1 MAPVEACVGPNTY
14 RDGRA
19 GLTRRGPRGGN
30 TCATRDAQVARQADT
45 TRLARLLRRF
55 ACCAVSRVATFH
67 ALRSYIY
74 SSAVRLMCPGP
85 PADLPSAYPYL
96 AFTRKTTNL
105 PLCGR
110 THLFTAKSFHKRT
123 YTGRDVHGTRTTY
136 RRLNP
141 IAWCTLLTRDYPPHP
156 SPTTHPQMSAG
167 FVPLAADPA
176 GLTLLREVAGGW
188 WAGIHSFNFNLSNL
202 DAHAVSR
209 SLGSDSVF

>member
-1 MAPVEACVGPNTY
+1 M
-14 RDGRA
+14 RLGRA
-19 GLTRRGPRGGN
+19 CAERELFLKSSVPVLTRRGPRGGN

-110 THLFTAKSFHKRT
+110 THRLLI
-123 YTGRDVHGTRTTY
+123 VH
-136 RRLNP
+136 
-141 IAWCTLLTRDYPPHP
+141 
-156 SPTTHPQMSAG
+156 
-167 FVPLAADPA
+167 
-176 GLTLLREVAGGW
+176 
-188 WAGIHSFNFNLSNL
+188 
-202 DAHAVSR
+202 
-209 SLGSDSVF
+209 LGSVNLVTDPS

>member
-1 MAPVEACVGPNTY
+1 MEACVGPNTY

-110 THLFTAKSFHKRT
+110 THRLLI
-123 YTGRDVHGTRTTY
+123 VH
-136 RRLNP
+136 
-141 IAWCTLLTRDYPPHP
+141 
-156 SPTTHPQMSAG
+156 
-167 FVPLAADPA
+167 
-176 GLTLLREVAGGW
+176 
-188 WAGIHSFNFNLSNL
+188 
-202 DAHAVSR
+202 
-209 SLGSDSVF
+209 LGSVNLVTDPS

>member
-1 MAPVEACVGPNTY
+1 MSAHSSRGYRGGHGWQAAPMRLSRACAERELFLKSSVPM
-14 RDGRA
+14 
-19 GLTRRGPRGGN
+19 LTRRGPRGRN

-85 PADLPSAYPYL
+85 PADLSSAYPYL

-110 THLFTAKSFHKRT
+110 THRTSRTRETKRRIREEK
-123 YTGRDVHGTRTTY
+123 G
-136 RRLNP
+136 
-141 IAWCTLLTRDYPPHP
+141 
-156 SPTTHPQMSAG
+156 SA
-167 FVPLAADPA
+167 D
-176 GLTLLREVAGGW
+176 
-188 WAGIHSFNFNLSNL
+188 S
-202 DAHAVSR
+202 HAVR
-209 SLGSDSVF
+209 VYKK

>member
-1 MAPVEACVGPNTY
+1 M
-14 RDGRA
+14 RLGRA
-19 GLTRRGPRGGN
+19 CAERELFLKSSVPVLTRRGPRGGN

-110 THLFTAKSFHKRT
+110 THRLLIVHLGSVNLTSGGKDGGINVGPVDEWSSSSVLRGANS
-123 YTGRDVHGTRTTY
+123 TG
-136 RRLNP
+136 
-141 IAWCTLLTRDYPPHP
+141 
-156 SPTTHPQMSAG
+156 
-167 FVPLAADPA
+167 
-176 GLTLLREVAGGW
+176 GGRFG
-188 WAGIHSFNFNLSNL
+188 AGIGSGGGVGGCCCVCGLGGGHSSG
-202 DAHAVSR
+202 V
-209 SLGSDSVF
+209 